1 MQQNKTVFALDIGTR
16 TVIGVVAEY
25 NGEKLTVVDHELMEH
40 PGRAMMDG
48 QVEDIAQVAELIGQ
62 VKSRLEARLKAPLSK
77 VSVAAA
83 GRMLRTV
90 RAKALRETA
99 GGIKIDESFI
109 LGLEGEALE
118 IAQEEAE
125 RESGSTAGVSG
136 STAGVSG
143 KFYCV
148 GYSIVGYEMDGARVA
163 NLLGHTV
170 STASVELI
178 AAFLP
183 YSVVEGLYAV
193 VDMNGLEV
201 TSLTLEPIA
210 ALNVLIPQELRLL
223 NLALVDIGAG
233 TSDIAICKDG
243 AVFAYDMA
251 TIAGDELTEAVIRKY
266 LVDFESAEQMKR
278 ALSQS
283 EATGDIV
290 YQDVLGLDNA
300 VSRAELSEAL
310 SPTVEQ
316 LALEIAARAK
326 AANGGESPAA
336 MFLVGGGSQIVG
348 LPELIARELELS
360 PGKVAVGARRQL
372 KNVIINS
379 DDMKGPEYITP
390 LGIALTSVTS
400 ETFNF
405 FGVTINDRRFKLLNT
420 SEMRMMDVLVMAGY
434 KTSQLLG
441 SSGRALIFTLNGQ
454 QKTIKGGLPRH
465 AELYLNAKPASMDT
479 MVRPGDSISLS
490 EAQDGANASARVMD
504 AVELHR
510 PGSVTITDS
519 ARGGGMPPIEIALG
533 THVIINGKDADAQ
546 TQINARDRLETRSV
560 RTLGDICAIL
570 KLDKAAVAFTY
581 AGETVGMDEEL
592 MDGMLLELGVRA

>member
-25 NGEKLTVVDHELMEH
+25 DGEKLTVMDHELMEH

-62 VKSRLEARLKAPLSK
+62 VKSRLEARLKTTLTK

-90 RAKALRETA
+90 RVKASRETA

-118 IAQEEAE
+118 QAQEQAE
-125 RESGSTAGVSG
+125 NGAAAG
-136 STAGVSG
+136 ASG

-148 GYSIVGYEMDGARVA
+148 GYSIVGYEMDGARVT

-251 TIAGDELTEAVIRKY
+251 TIAGDELTETVIKKY

-278 ALSQS
+278 ELSQNG
-283 EATGDIV
+283 ATRDIV
-290 YQDVLGLDNA
+290 YQDVLGLENA
-300 VSRAELSEAL
+300 VSRAELTEAL
-310 SPTVEQ
+310 MPTIEQ
-316 LALEIAARAK
+316 LALEIAARAR
-326 AANGGESPAA
+326 AANGGEAPAA
-336 MFLVGGGSQIVG
+336 MFLVGGGSQIIG
-348 LPELIARELELS
+348 LGELIAKELELQ

-372 KNVIINS
+372 KNVNINS
-379 DDMKGPEYITP
+379 DDMRGPEYITP

-405 FGVTINDRRFKLLNT
+405 FGVTINEKRFKLLNT

-465 AELYLNAKPASMDT
+465 AELYINAKPASMDT
-479 MVRPGDSISLS
+479 MVRPGDSISLV
-490 EAQDGANASARVMD
+490 EAEDGQNASAKVMD

-510 PGSVTITDS
+510 PGSVTITDN
-519 ARGGGMPPIEIALG
+519 AKGGGMPPIEIILG
-533 THVIINGKDADAQ
+533 THVIINGKDANAN
-546 TQINARDRLETRSV
+546 TQINARDRLETREV
-560 RTLGDICAIL
+560 RTLSDICGIL
-570 KLDKAAVAFTY
+570 KLDKSAVTFTY

-592 MDGMLLELGVRA
+592 MDGMLLELGVNKQRP

>member
-25 NGEKLTVVDHELMEH
+25 DGEKLTVMDHELMEH

-62 VKSRLEARLKAPLSK
+62 VKSRLEARLKTTLTK

-90 RAKALRETA
+90 RVKASRETA
-99 GGIKIDESFI
+99 GSIKIDESFI

-118 IAQEEAE
+118 QAQEQTENGAA
-125 RESGSTAGVSG
+125 AG
-136 STAGVSG
+136 ASG

-148 GYSIVGYEMDGARVA
+148 GYSIVGYEMDGARVT

-251 TIAGDELTEAVIRKY
+251 TIAGDELTETVIKKY

-278 ALSQS
+278 ELSQNG
-283 EATGDIV
+283 ATRDIV
-290 YQDVLGLDNA
+290 YQDVLGLENA
-300 VSRAELSEAL
+300 VSRAELTEAL
-310 SPTVEQ
+310 MPTIEQ
-316 LALEIAARAK
+316 LALEIAARAR
-326 AANGGESPAA
+326 AANGGEAPAA
-336 MFLVGGGSQIVG
+336 MFLVGGGSQIIG
-348 LPELIARELELS
+348 LGELIAKELELQ

-372 KNVIINS
+372 KNVNINS
-379 DDMKGPEYITP
+379 DDMRGPEYITP

-405 FGVTINDRRFKLLNT
+405 FGVTINEKRFKLLNT

-465 AELYLNAKPASMDT
+465 AELYINAKPASMDT
-479 MVRPGDSISLS
+479 MVRPGDSISLV
-490 EAQDGANASARVMD
+490 EAEDGQNASAKVMD

-510 PGSVTITDS
+510 PGSVTITDN
-519 ARGGGMPPIEIALG
+519 AKGGGMPPIEIILG
-533 THVIINGKDADAQ
+533 THVIINGKDANAN
-546 TQINARDRLETRSV
+546 TQINARDRLETREV
-560 RTLGDICAIL
+560 RTLSDICGIL
-570 KLDKAAVAFTY
+570 KLDKSAVTFTY

-592 MDGMLLELGVRA
+592 MDGMLLELGVNKQRP